1 MLIECDNTWRKY
13 DKHSKHSV
21 DLIVWLLLPHV
32 ALTGIPEKEAVK
44 DGLHYPS
51 TPQVSVG
58 TASFPEPVN
67 IPSAPLSYGKK
78 KNSKFCGS
86 TFTVPPIRS
95 LSFLIKSIAKK
106 CTLPIDVSSGFLHS
120 STLRSQAVAP
130 NPLKP
135 LLLCTALRSGLWPIV
150 SIGGSVSFDSV
161 ACTVRG
167 GVQKSGQL
175 ARGLLFQEHVKHE
188 ATELFIY

>member
-1 MLIECDNTWRKY
+1 MTLVTPCCFNRE
-13 DKHSKHSV
+13 
-21 DLIVWLLLPHV
+21 
-32 ALTGIPEKEAVK
+32 ALK

-51 TPQVSVG
+51 IPQVSLG

-67 IPSAPLSYGKK
+67 IPSAPLSHGKK
-78 KNSKFCGS
+78 NPKFCGS

-106 CTLPIDVSSGFLHS
+106 CTLPIGVSSGFLHS

-150 SIGGSVSFDSV
+150 SVGGSVSFDSV
-161 ACTVRG
+161 ACTVHG
-167 GVQKSGQL
+167 GVQKCGQL
-175 ARGLLFQEHVKHE
+175 ARGLFQEHVKHE